1 MCRGIS
7 WCVPGWVALQHSKH
21 HHKRQTS
28 TRSPTRQAEAACL
41 CGCLPAW
48 VVAWGA
54 WVLQLSAHR
63 HLKSMSAPQW
73 KVCISPQRAHWGY
86 REGSDPPGSPYSPLH
101 FSGNRRINVSYMRR
115 GKWLH
120 CGEGRQNKKSDIKTL
135 KSVDKLGLNLETNIC
150 KIKKDDA

>member
-21 HHKRQTS
+21 HHKSQTS

-86 REGSDPPGSPYSPLH
+86 REGSDPPGSPLLPSPLL
-101 FSGNRRINVSYMRR
+101 RQPQDKCI
-115 GKWLH
+115 LH
-120 CGEGRQNKKSDIKTL
+120 EKRKMAPLWGRKA
-135 KSVDKLGLNLETNIC
+135 E
-150 KIKKDDA
+150 